1 MGFMNSYFS
10 PKLAVRANSEKG
22 GYGVFAQ
29 APLAAGEIAMVWGGR
44 VVSLAELDRVPEESR
59 RQLVQIE
66 EDMFSMSVG
75 EPEPSDFINHS
86 CNPNVGVNGNIV
98 LVAMRDIA
106 AGEEVCFDYAM
117 TDGSPYDEFECACGA
132 PNCRGWITGNDWK
145 QPALWE
151 RYAGFFSHY
160 LRRRIERLRTGLT
173 DAATLGVQVPE
184 KVFMPAAD
192 TRVPRQQPRDQ
203 RLDCL

>member
-1 MGFMNSYFS
+1 MNSYFS
-10 PKLAVRANSEKG
+10 PKLTVRDIPEKG
-22 GYGVFAQ
+22 GYGVFTLE
-29 APLAAGEIAMVWGGR
+29 PLAAGEIAMVWGGR
-44 VVSLAELDRVPEESR
+44 VVSLAELEYVPEESR

-66 EDMFSMSVG
+66 EDLFSMSVG
-75 EPEPSDFINHS
+75 DPEPSDFINHS
-86 CNPNVGVNGNIV
+86 CNANVGISGNVV

-117 TDGSPYDEFECACGA
+117 TDGCPYDEFECTCGA
-132 PNCRGWITGNDWK
+132 PDCRGWITGNDWK
-145 QPALWE
+145 KPELWD
-151 RYAGFFSHY
+151 RYAGFFSYY
-160 LRRRIERLRTGLT
+160 LQRRIERLQKGLS

-184 KVFMPAAD
+184 GVFMPAAD

>member
-1 MGFMNSYFS
+1 MNSYFS
-10 PKLAVRANSEKG
+10 PKLAVREIPEKG

-29 APLAAGEIAMVWGGR
+29 EALAAGEIAMVWGGR
-44 VVSLAELDRVPEESR
+44 VISLAELDSVPEASR

-75 EPEPSDFINHS
+75 DPEPSDFINHS
-86 CNPNVGVNGNIV
+86 CHANVGVNGNII
-98 LVAMRDIA
+98 LVAMRAIP

-117 TDGSPYDEFECACGA
+117 TDGCPYDEFECTCGA

-145 QPALWE
+145 NPELWE

-160 LRRRIERLRTGLT
+160 LRRRIERLQKGLS

-184 KVFMPAAD
+184 AVFMPAAD
-192 TRVPRQQPRDQ
+192 VRQPRQQPRDQ

>member
-1 MGFMNSYFS
+1 MNSYFS
-10 PKLAVRANSEKG
+10 PKLTVRENTEKG

-44 VVSLAELDRVPEESR
+44 VVSLAELDSVPEEKR

-66 EDMFSMSVG
+66 EDLFSMSVG
-75 EPEPSDFINHS
+75 DAEPSDYINHS
-86 CNPNVGVNGNIV
+86 CNANVGVDGNIA
-98 LVAMRDIA
+98 LVAMRAIA

-145 QPALWE
+145 KSELWE
-151 RYAGFFSHY
+151 RYAGFFSYY
-160 LRRRIERLRTGLT
+160 LQRRIARLQKGLN
-173 DAATLGVQVPE
+173 DAIELGVQVPE
-184 KVFMPAAD
+184 AIFMSAAD
-192 TRVPRQQPRDQ
+192 MRVPRQQPRDQ
-203 RLDCL
+203 RLDSL

>member
-1 MGFMNSYFS
+1 MNSYFS
-10 PKLAVRANSEKG
+10 PKLTVREIPEKG

-29 APLAAGEIAMVWGGR
+29 EPLTAGEIAMVWGGR
-44 VVSLAELDRVPEESR
+44 VVSLAELENVPEESR
-59 RQLVQIE
+59 RQIVQIE
-66 EDMFSMSVG
+66 EDLFSMSVG

-86 CNPNVGVNGNIV
+86 CNANVGVNGNII

-117 TDGSPYDEFECACGA
+117 TDGSPYDEFECTCGA
-132 PNCRGWITGNDWK
+132 PDCRGWITGNDWK
-145 QPALWE
+145 NPELWQ
-151 RYAGFFSHY
+151 RYAGFFSQY
-160 LRRRIERLRTGLT
+160 LRRRIERLQKGLS

-184 KVFMPAAD
+184 AVFMPAAD
-192 TRVPRQQPRDQ
+192 TRQPRQQPRDQ